1 MMRGMNCRAS
11 HNALTHHHQRIV
23 AIEMASA
30 DQIQIVNLTP
40 SIFQDRFSNRSLRT
54 TLRRVICQ

>member
-1 MMRGMNCRAS
+1 MMRGMACRAS
-11 HNALTHHHQRIV
+11 RNASTHHHQRIV

-40 SIFQDRFSNRSLRT
+40 SNYQDRLSNDLCAQ
-54 TLRRVICQ
+54 LCVA